1 MLIECRTLEIRR
13 LGKEMKAQTRYL
25 EIPFVLALDAS
36 GYTVSST
43 FCNEFYII
51 YTLVDYF

>member
-1 MLIECRTLEIRR
+1 MLIECRALEIRR

-25 EIPFVLALDAS
+25 GIPFVLALDAS
-36 GYTVSST
+36 GYPVSST